1 MPNIQ
6 MKHLHGTYKYEN
18 QQINLFSSQIFLIKK
33 LNQNVT
39 SKLVSH
45 IGLIHLSCSPYLS
58 QGSCRIFIFV
68 FLCLPGPHKQAT
80 TFSSRQWFN
89 QMI

>member
-33 LNQNVT
+33 LNQ
-39 SKLVSH
+39 KR
-45 IGLIHLSCSPYLS
+45 Y
-58 QGSCRIFIFV
+58 
-68 FLCLPGPHKQAT
+68 
-80 TFSSRQWFN
+80 
-89 QMI
+89 